1 MKKLITLALL
11 PLVFTTNNTLAEIQ
25 FTEVTEQS
33 GITSI
38 PTWKYG
44 GPSLADLNGDGRQDL
59 VLINH
64 HEEPA
69 QLFLSVGKDRYQEG
83 EPVMGGDVHGI
94 AAGDYDRD
102 GLVDLVVSVGGGN
115 GTNPQPPRLLRNTG
129 DGFEDLTEAAGI
141 AGMGARGR
149 SVRWIDPDLDGDLDL
164 LQINARQLPGESG
177 PRNIVFENLGDGTF
191 KYRPSPAFEAVEA
204 ERVLVT
210 DLNQDRI
217 PDLVTFTPLEIWLGD
232 SHFQYSDGTAQ
243 WLGTLTAEQ
252 REFAMAVAEADIDND
267 GDMDLY
273 VARGKTYY
281 ELANNSLEFDAASG
295 RMDLRDEGSA
305 GHDAVTFTAGAT
317 VGLRDF
323 WHWPRGIDLVLPV
336 YLGKAQTL
344 LDTPTDEVQVS
355 AAEAGGLPGELTR
368 NGWYLSYLGDG
379 EWRLAWSLDGDLA
392 WGLRASVTGVEKVS
406 PHWQPQVTG
415 VPDLL
420 LINQGDHFED
430 ASGSLPAVAADNNWG
445 VITGDF
451 DNDRHAD
458 FFIYRFGKL
467 NGRVEDVLLRNDSG
481 KGFTALTDHGAN
493 NVAAGGHGDMGA
505 PLDYDGDG
513 CLDIL
518 SGSDN
523 PGKWHLYRNTCSQ
536 QAGTGH
542 SLTVRVG
549 HSPGGTDPY
558 AAEIH
563 LVTGDTTQVQRVG
576 SRGSVHAQS
585 LNNFIVFGLG
595 DNESAEEV
603 RVIWRDGHEAT
614 LQNLSAGT
622 LHVLGTLSGQ

>member
-1 MKKLITLALL
+1 MKHIARFAFL
-11 PLVFTTNNTLAEIQ
+11 PLAFSVTTALAEIR
-25 FTEVTEQS
+25 FTEVTEQA
-33 GITSI
+33 GITSV

-69 QLFLSVGKDRYQEG
+69 QLFLSVGKDRFEQG

-102 GLVDLVVSVGGGN
+102 GRVDLVVSVGGGN

-129 DGFEDLTEAAGI
+129 EGFEDLTEAAGI

-177 PRNIVFENLGDGTF
+177 PRNILFENLGDGTF
-191 KYRPSPAFEAVEA
+191 KYRPSPAFEPVEA

-210 DLNQDRI
+210 DLNGDRI

-232 SHFQYSDGTAQ
+232 SEFQFSDATGQ
-243 WLGTLTAEQ
+243 WLGELTDEQ

-281 ELANNSLEFDAASG
+281 ELANNSLEFDAATG
-295 RMDLRDEGSA
+295 RMDLRDQGSA
-305 GHDAVTFTAGAT
+305 GHDAVTFTTGDT
-317 VGLRDF
+317 VGLQDF
-323 WHWPRGIDLVLPV
+323 WHWPRGVDLVMPV
-336 YLGKAQTL
+336 YLGEAQNP
-344 LDTPTDEVQVS
+344 LDTPTEAVTVT
-355 AAEAGGLPGELTR
+355 AADAAGLPGELTK
-368 NGWYLSYLGDG
+368 NGWYLGYLGDG
-379 EWRLAWSLDGDLA
+379 EWRLAWNLDGDLA
-392 WGLRASVTGVEKVS
+392 WGLRASVTGVEKVT
-406 PHWQPQVTG
+406 PLWEPQVAA
-415 VPDLL
+415 VQDLL
-420 LINQGDHFED
+420 LVNQGDQFSNASNKLPA
-430 ASGSLPAVAADNNWG
+430 ASGDNNWG

-451 DNDRHAD
+451 DNDMSAD
-458 FFIYRFGKL
+458 FFIYRFGRL
-467 NGRVEDVLLRNDSG
+467 NGRVEDILLRNDG
-481 KGFTALTDHGAN
+481 GMGFTALSDHGAN

-518 SGSDN
+518 SGSDD
-523 PGKWHLYRNTCSQ
+523 PGQWHLYRNQCSHQ
-536 QAGTGH
+536 DGTGH
-542 SLTVRVG
+542 SLTVRLG
-549 HSPGGTDPY
+549 DSPKGTDPY
-558 AAEIH
+558 AAE
-563 LVTGDTTQVQRVG
+563 VNVVAGGTTQLQLSLIHISEPTRPTRA
-576 SRGSVHAQS
+576 SRMPS
-585 LNNFIVFGLG
+585 
-595 DNESAEEV
+595 SA
-603 RVIWRDGHEAT
+603 
-614 LQNLSAGT
+614 
-622 LHVLGTLSGQ
+622 